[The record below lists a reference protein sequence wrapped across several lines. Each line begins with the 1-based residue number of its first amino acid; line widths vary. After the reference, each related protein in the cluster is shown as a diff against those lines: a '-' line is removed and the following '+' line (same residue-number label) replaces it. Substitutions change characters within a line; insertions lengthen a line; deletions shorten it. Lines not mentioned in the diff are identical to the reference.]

1 MDKIIDCLDGHEFY
15 ARLKRDYALKSSSPV
30 IEVIIETGF
39 LVAPCEE
46 TLQACV
52 RLVEKYSEDGYPSDL
67 KDYYRATP
75 LLILMG
81 YYDSLPKGFVSR
93 CLRVLF
99 DTEDSW
105 SPRPYVLH
113 CDHEI
118 EFLDV
123 LWHQPGFLEEFNLC
137 MVYLLQTNEDLD
149 VKKRVRAFQMREAK
163 MKNLQKLEKIPI

>member
-1 MDKIIDCLDGHEFY
+1 MDKIIDALDGHVFY
-15 ARLKRDYALKSSSPV
+15 ERLKREYKLKTSSPV
-30 IEVIIETGF
+30 LEVIIETGF
-39 LVAPCEE
+39 LVNPCEE
-46 TLQACV
+46 TLQACA
-52 RLVEKYSEDGYPSDL
+52 RLVEKYGGEGYPSDL

-99 DTEDSW
+99 DTEESW

-113 CDHEI
+113 CFHET

-123 LWHQPGFLEEFNLC
+123 LWHVPGFQQEFNLC
-137 MVYLLQTNEDLD
+137 MTYLLQTNDDVE
-149 VKKRVRAFQMREAK
+149 VKKRVRAFQMREAW
-163 MKNLQKLEKIPI
+163 MKNLQKT